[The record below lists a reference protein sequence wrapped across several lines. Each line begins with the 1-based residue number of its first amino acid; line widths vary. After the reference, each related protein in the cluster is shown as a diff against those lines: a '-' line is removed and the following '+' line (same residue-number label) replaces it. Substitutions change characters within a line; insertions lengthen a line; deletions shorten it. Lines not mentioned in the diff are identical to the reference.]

1 MLEKIFKNL
10 WARRWRNGWL
20 FAELIIV
27 AVVAWNVIDPIIVD
41 SWVLAQPMG
50 FETNRVCMVNIAT
63 YPKASSQYKAEND
76 STIIDDYMRLR
87 EAVRRIDGVEYAT
100 VVPRMLNIPSTMRQF
115 GAYLSTEKDPERK
128 IIGYGI
134 AYMPGTDYFET
145 MGIKAIQGQSLQEVT
160 GKALSD
166 KQLLLTETAAK
177 MLFGDNRLPQPIM
190 QTGFDTIYSE
200 VVGVLPDMKYRL
212 NYRPIPMF
220 FVPMLKPED
229 TSLIML
235 RVRDGLN
242 INTFME
248 RFRDNHIANLQ
259 IGNLYVSSIKDYDSY
274 IYNYGWGASS
284 AKKFNMHVTLLVFF
298 FLSLGLG
305 VIGAFWLQTK
315 TRQND
320 VGVMKAYGASKWQIL
335 GMLLGEGVVLT
346 TVTWAIGC
354 FIYWNYA
361 RMEGI
366 YSEIPFAGLEPAPS
380 WLDSFSL
387 HFTITSLVLY
397 VVMLLVV
404 LIGIYIPARNI
415 SRILPTEALRDE

>member
-1 MLEKIFKNL
+1 MFKMILKNL

-41 SWVLAQPMG
+41 SWVVSQPMG
-50 FETNRVCMVNIAT
+50 FETNRVCMVNIVT
-63 YPKASSQYKAEND
+63 YPKASPQYKAEND

-87 EAVRRIDGVEYAT
+87 DAVRRIDGVEYAT
-100 VVPRMLNIPSTMRQF
+100 VVPRMLNIPSTMRQ
-115 GAYLSTEKDPERK
+115 
-128 IIGYGI
+128 IGTTFINEQNKENKAAGYI
-134 AYMPGTDYFET
+134 MAYMPGTDYFET
-145 MGIKAIQGQSLQEVT
+145 MGIKPLPDKTLQET
-160 GKALSD
+160 IGGALSE
-166 KQLLLTETAAK
+166 KQFIITETAAK
-177 MLFGDNRLPQPIM
+177 MLFGGNRLPQPVINA
-190 QTGFDTIYSE
+190 QWRDTTTAE

-212 NYRPIPMF
+212 NFRPTPMF

-235 RVRDGLN
+235 RVRDGVN

-259 IGNLYVSSIKDYDSY
+259 IGNLYVSSIEDYDSY
-274 IYNYGWGASS
+274 IYDYGWGS
-284 AKKFNMHVTLLVFF
+284 AEKGYNMHITLLIFF

-305 VIGAFWLQTK
+305 VTGVFWLQTK
-315 TRQND
+315 TRRND
-320 VGVMKAYGASKWQIL
+320 VGVMKAYGAHKWQIMR
-335 GMLLGEGVVLT
+335 MLLGEGAVLT
-346 TVTWAIGC
+346 TAAWLIGC

-361 RMEGI
+361 RLEGL
-366 YSEIPFAGLEPAPS
+366 YSEIPFAGLKPAPS

-387 HFTITSLVLY
+387 HFCITSLVLY

-415 SRILPTEALRDE
+415 SRILPAEALRDE